1 MDSYAAFPLCDSH
14 GDRLGLL
21 AVMDRAPLADVALAE
36 AVLKIIGSRIAAEL
50 ERSTTEGVL
59 RTAALAV
66 SGALGSAVFAELA
79 RSLAEILR
87 VDIAFIAR
95 PDGAAPGT
103 MKVLAMQ
110 FDGASVDG
118 GSYALAGTPCEGVL
132 RDGFRVVPQRAAE
145 LFPGDGTLRAHAIE
159 GYAGY
164 PLTDRA
170 GANLGLVSIAS
181 RAPLRRLDRI
191 ESMMQIFAVR
201 AAAEIERLRAE
212 DAVRRSEESYR
223 TIFEAIEDGVVI
235 HDWDTGALVD
245 LNPKACQVSGF
256 RREDVLGAPL
266 SIFCSRDEPYT
277 EADARRYLQLARDG
291 YCPPYE
297 WRGRRPDR
305 SIAWYEVRLKA
316 VEIGGV
322 PRILSISRDITEKKN
337 AEEALRLREEQ
348 YRAIFEASS
357 DAFVLR
363 DAELDIVDVN
373 PAFLQLYGFTREQ
386 LAVRGG
392 YPENYPA
399 GYVAERRERLERALR
414 GEESRAETIALR
426 PDGTSFEA
434 DMRVIPVRY
443 RGEPHVLT
451 VVRDITE
458 RRQREH
464 ELQRSEAR
472 LRATVE
478 AAFDCIVGMDGE
490 GRIVEFNGAAERCFG
505 HARSAVLGRLLSDVI
520 VPPRLRKG
528 YDESLRRFAHARE
541 VPFVGRLVETT
552 AMRADGSEFPIEV
565 AVSVATAPD
574 GDIYV
579 GHLRDITA
587 RRQAE
592 SQRAELESQL
602 RQAQKMEAIG
612 QLTGGIAHDFNNI
625 LTSVTGY
632 VVLASERAERL
643 GAADVV
649 RQLGQAHLAAQR
661 ARDLISQMLAFARR
675 QRSERRPLVLAGE
688 LRQSAQLLRSTLP
701 SSVELHTSLDPAAP
715 AVVGDSVQIEQ
726 VLFNLCINARD
737 AIGGAGAI
745 RIGLGAA
752 SIDGVCA
759 SCRAPLR
766 GRWVVLSVADS
777 GSGVSDAV
785 RERMFEP
792 FFTTK
797 PVGSGSGMGLAMVH
811 GIVHDHGG
819 HLLVDPVE
827 PRGTRFRVLLPSG
840 RVGAGARDRRAAATS
855 RRRRGSRAT
864 SSLVEDEAMVGAFMA
879 ELLGGWGFEVTHC
892 GDPLEVEGRLRVRG
906 VRPRSHRPDDARPDR
921 PRARGAL
928 PRRASGPPGAA
939 LQRLRRGHRRRPSS
953 AAQAS
958 GRCCGSPSSPRRC
971 ARRWPRRWPCAHER
985 ELQRGGDRGQGDVG
999 DPERRVAAAVLDGDA
1014 AEPGAEEAAD
1024 LVHEHGRAEQAR
1036 QALDAEAA
1044 RQQLG
1049 RRRQRRHVG
1058 HAHRQRER
1066 EQDGAAR
1073 RRDDERGDGD
1083 DPHAVHQ
1090 REQRRAREALHQHA
1104 DADAAGHVG
1113 GAGDDEPQ
1121 SRERRRQAAALDHAR
1136 HVDGEEGDVEAADGK
1151 AAGDQPEAG
1160 IAQRFAVAGQARR
1173 RGAPQAPGDARTS
1186 APAAARARRSR
1197 RARTARRPSPASRS
1211 RR

>member
-1 MDSYAAFPLCDSH
+1 MTTTAGELATWERHAQTLHRVALAAARPTSATLFDDLVREMADSLGAAAGLVAVFTDETQASVRTAASLLDGRRLPPFEYAIAGTPCEQVVGSEFRHVVSGLAVEFRRSSLFAAKGMDSYAAFPLCDSH

-21 AVMDRAPLADVALAE
+21 AAMDRAPLADVALAE

-59 RTAALAV
+59 RAAALAV
-66 SGALGSAVFAELA
+66 SGALGSSVFAELT

-95 PDGAAPGT
+95 PDAAAPGT
-103 MKVLAMQ
+103 MKVLAMH
-110 FDGASVDG
+110 FDDGPVDR

-132 RDGFRVVPQRAAE
+132 RNGFRVVPERAASM
-145 LFPGDGTLRAHAIE
+145 FPGDGTLNAHAIQ

-164 PLTDRA
+164 PLTDRS

-181 RAPLRRLDRI
+181 RAPLHRLDRI

-212 DAVRRSEESYR
+212 DDVRRSQESYR
-223 TIFEAIEDGVVI
+223 TIFESIEDGVVI

-245 LNPKACQVSGF
+245 VNPKACATSGF
-256 RREDVLGAPL
+256 RREDVLGSPL
-266 SIFCSRDEPYT
+266 SIFCSRHEPYS
-277 EADARRYLQLARDG
+277 EADARRYLQLAREG

-305 SIAWYEVRLKA
+305 SVAWFEVRLKA

-322 PRILSISRDITEKKN
+322 PRILSMSRDITEKKN
-337 AEEALRLREEQ
+337 SEEALRLREEQ
-348 YRAIFEASS
+348 YRAVFEASS

-373 PAFLQLYGFTREQ
+373 PAFLQLYGFTRDE
-386 LAVRGG
+386 LAARGG
-392 YPENYPA
+392 YPQNYPA
-399 GYVAERRERLERALR
+399 SYVAERHERLERALR

-426 PDGTSFEA
+426 PDGTTFEA

-458 RRQREH
+458 RRQRER

-478 AAFDCIVGMDGE
+478 AAFDCIIGMDGE

-505 HARSAVLGRLLSDVI
+505 HARAAVLGRLLSDVI
-520 VPPRLRKG
+520 VPPRLRQG

-592 SQRAELESQL
+592 SQRGELEGQL

-643 GAADVV
+643 GASDVV

-701 SSVELHTSLDPAAP
+701 SSVELQTSLDAAAP

-752 SIDGVCA
+752 SLEGICA

-766 GRWVVLSVADS
+766 GRWVVMSVADN
-777 GSGVSDAV
+777 GSGVSEPV

-797 PVGSGSGMGLAMVH
+797 PVGGGSGMGLAMVH

-827 PRGTRFRVLLPSG
+827 PHGTRFRVLLPP
-840 RVGAGARDRRAAATS
+840 AAALPAPPIDPTDDAPAAAKLA
-855 RRRRGSRAT
+855 GHVL
-864 SSLVEDEAMVGAFMA
+864 LVEDEAMVAAFMA

-892 GDPLEVEGRLRVRG
+892 GDPLEVEARL
-906 VRPRSHRPDDARPDR
+906 A
-921 PRARGAL
+921 
-928 PRRASGPPGAA
+928 
-939 LQRLRRGHRRRPSS
+939 
-953 AAQAS
+953 
-958 GRCCGSPSSPRRC
+958 CGSFDVVLTDQTMPGRTGI
-971 ARRWPRRWPCAHER
+971 
-985 ELQRGGDRGQGDVG
+985 ELAACCRAQHPDLPVLLYSGFGDGI
-999 DPERRVAAAVLDGDA
+999 DA
-1014 AEPGAEEAAD
+1014 AELKRSGVRALLRKPVEPEA
-1024 LVHEHGRAEQAR
+1024 LRA
-1036 QALDAEAA
+1036 ALAEA
-1044 RQQLG
+1044 L
-1049 RRRQRRHVG
+1049 
-1058 HAHRQRER
+1058 
-1066 EQDGAAR
+1066 
-1073 RRDDERGDGD
+1073 
-1083 DPHAVHQ
+1083 AV
-1090 REQRRAREALHQHA
+1090 RA
-1104 DADAAGHVG
+1104 
-1113 GAGDDEPQ
+1113 
-1121 SRERRRQAAALDHAR
+1121 
-1136 HVDGEEGDVEAADGK
+1136 
-1151 AAGDQPEAG
+1151 
-1160 IAQRFAVAGQARR
+1160 
-1173 RGAPQAPGDARTS
+1173 
-1186 APAAARARRSR
+1186 
-1197 RARTARRPSPASRS
+1197 
-1211 RR
+1211 

>member
-1 MDSYAAFPLCDSH
+1 MTSTVAEPAAWDRHAQTLHRVALAAARAPGPTLFDDLVREMAESLGASAGLVAVFTDDTQTHVRTAAALLDGRRLTPFEYAIAGTPCEQVVGSEFRHVLSGLAVQFEASSLFAAKGMDSYAAFPLCDSH

-36 AVLKIIGSRIAAEL
+36 AVLKIVGSRIAAEL
-50 ERSTTEGVL
+50 ERATTEGVL

-66 SGALGSAVFAELA
+66 SGALGSSVFTELA

-95 PDGAAPGT
+95 PDAVEPGT
-103 MKVLAMQ
+103 MKVLAMH
-110 FDGASVDG
+110 FDGAPVNR
-118 GSYALAGTPCEGVL
+118 GSYAIAGTPCEGVL
-132 RDGFRVVPQRAAE
+132 RNGFRVVPERAAE
-145 LFPGDGTLRAHAIE
+145 LFPGDGTLSAHAIQ

-164 PLTDRA
+164 PLTDRS

-181 RAPLRRLDRI
+181 RAPLHRLDRI
-191 ESMMQIFAVR
+191 ESLMQIFAVR

-212 DAVRRSEESYR
+212 DDVRRSQESYR
-223 TIFEAIEDGVVI
+223 TIFEAIQDGVVI

-245 LNPKACQVSGF
+245 VNPKACEVSGF

-277 EADARRYLQLARDG
+277 EADARRYLQLAREG

-297 WRGRRPDR
+297 WRGRKPDR
-305 SIAWYEVRLKA
+305 SITWYEVRLKA

-322 PRILSISRDITEKKN
+322 PRILSLCRDITEKKK

-363 DAELDIVDVN
+363 DSRLEVIDAN

-386 LAVRGG
+386 LAARGG
-392 YPENYPA
+392 YPETFPT
-399 GYVAERRERLERALR
+399 GYVAERRERVERALQ
-414 GEESRAETIALR
+414 GEESRIETIALR
-426 PDGTSFEA
+426 PDGTTFEA
-434 DMRVIPVRY
+434 DLRVIPVRY
-443 RGEPHVLT
+443 RGEPHVLS

-458 RRQREH
+458 RRQRER

-478 AAFDCIVGMDGE
+478 AAFDCIIGMDGQ
-490 GRIVEFNGAAERCFG
+490 GRIVEFNAAAERCFG
-505 HARSAVLGRLLSDVI
+505 HARAAVLGRLLADVI
-520 VPPRLRKG
+520 IPERLRG
-528 YDESLRRFAHARE
+528 GHGEGLRNFSVTGHG
-541 VPFVGRLVETT
+541 PFIGRLVET
-552 AMRADGSEFPIEV
+552 AAIRADGSEFPVELAI
-565 AVSVATAPD
+565 SVAAAPD
-574 GDIYV
+574 GNIYV

-592 SQRAELESQL
+592 SQQAELEGQL

-632 VVLASERAERL
+632 IVLASERAERL

-701 SSVELHTSLDPAAP
+701 SSVELHTSLDAAAP

-737 AIGGAGAI
+737 AIAGAGAI
-745 RIGLGAA
+745 RIDLGAA

-759 SCRAPLR
+759 SCRAPMR
-766 GRWVVLSVADS
+766 GRWVVLSVSDT

-792 FFTTK
+792 FYTTK

-819 HLLVDPVE
+819 HLLVDPVA
-827 PRGTRFRVLLPSG
+827 PHGTRFRVLLPPAASTPAPAIESALDEPALA
-840 RVGAGARDRRAAATS
+840 RLAGHVL
-855 RRRRGSRAT
+855 
-864 SSLVEDEAMVGAFMA
+864 LVEDEAMVGAFMA

-892 GDPLEVEGRLRVRG
+892 GDPLEVEQRLAYGAFDLVLTDQTMPGRTGLELAERCRALRPELPVLLYSGFGEGIDAGELSRSG
-906 VRPRSHRPDDARPDR
+906 VRTLLRKPIEPE
-921 PRARGAL
+921 AL
-928 PRRASGPPGAA
+928 RAA
-939 LQRLRRGHRRRPSS
+939 L
-953 AAQAS
+953 
-958 GRCCGSPSSPRRC
+958 
-971 ARRWPRRWPCAHER
+971 
-985 ELQRGGDRGQGDVG
+985 
-999 DPERRVAAAVLDGDA
+999 
-1014 AEPGAEEAAD
+1014 
-1024 LVHEHGRAEQAR
+1024 
-1036 QALDAEAA
+1036 AEA
-1044 RQQLG
+1044 L
-1049 RRRQRRHVG
+1049 
-1058 HAHRQRER
+1058 
-1066 EQDGAAR
+1066 
-1073 RRDDERGDGD
+1073 
-1083 DPHAVHQ
+1083 AV
-1090 REQRRAREALHQHA
+1090 RA
-1104 DADAAGHVG
+1104 
-1113 GAGDDEPQ
+1113 
-1121 SRERRRQAAALDHAR
+1121 
-1136 HVDGEEGDVEAADGK
+1136 
-1151 AAGDQPEAG
+1151 
-1160 IAQRFAVAGQARR
+1160 
-1173 RGAPQAPGDARTS
+1173 
-1186 APAAARARRSR
+1186 
-1197 RARTARRPSPASRS
+1197 
-1211 RR
+1211 

>member
-1 MDSYAAFPLCDSH
+1 MPSTAAEPATWERHAQTLHRVALAAARPTSPTLFDDLVREMAESLGASAGLVAVFTDETQARVRTAASLLDGRRLPPFEYAIAGTPCEQVVGSEFRHVISGLADEFQESSLFAAKGMDSYAAFPLCDSH

-21 AVMDRAPLADVALAE
+21 AAMDRAPLADVALAE

-59 RTAALAV
+59 RAAALAV
-66 SGALGSAVFAELA
+66 SGALGSSVFAELA
-79 RSLAEILR
+79 RSLAEILH

-95 PDGAAPGT
+95 PDDVAPGT

-110 FDGASVDG
+110 FDGASIDG

-145 LFPGDGTLRAHAIE
+145 LFPGDGTLRGNAIE

-170 GANLGLVSIAS
+170 GTNLGLVSIAS
-181 RAPLRRLDRI
+181 RTPLRQLDLI

-201 AAAEIERLRAE
+201 AAAEIERLRADE
-212 DAVRRSEESYR
+212 AMQQSQESYR

-245 LNPKACQVSGF
+245 VNPKACEVSGF
-256 RREDVLGAPL
+256 HRDEVRGAPL

-305 SIAWYEVRLKA
+305 SVAWYEVRLKA

-322 PRILSISRDITEKKN
+322 PRILSMSRDITEKKN
-337 AEEALRLREEQ
+337 SEEALRLREEQ
-348 YRAIFEASS
+348 YRAVFEASS

-392 YPENYPA
+392 YPENYPTS
-399 GYVAERRERLERALR
+399 YVAERRERLERALR

-426 PDGTSFEA
+426 PDGTTFEA

-458 RRQREH
+458 RRQRER

-478 AAFDCIVGMDGE
+478 AAFDCIIGMDGE

-505 HARSAVLGRLLSDVI
+505 HARTEVLGRLLSDVI
-520 VPPRLRKG
+520 VPPRLRQG
-528 YDESLRRFAHARE
+528 YDENLRRFAHARE

-565 AVSVATAPD
+565 AVSVATAPE

-592 SQRAELESQL
+592 SQHAELESQL

-643 GAADVV
+643 GAADIV

-688 LRQSAQLLRSTLP
+688 LRQSALLLRSTLP
-701 SSVELHTSLDPAAP
+701 SSVELETSLDAAAP

-752 SIDGVCA
+752 SLKGVCA

-766 GRWVVLSVADS
+766 GRWVVLSVEDS
-777 GSGVSDAV
+777 GSGVSDSV

-792 FFTTK
+792 FYTTK

-827 PRGTRFRVLLPSG
+827 PHGTCFRVLLPPGASSPAPMIVDDDDTPAAGRLSG
-840 RVGAGARDRRAAATS
+840 HVL
-855 RRRRGSRAT
+855 
-864 SSLVEDEAMVGAFMA
+864 LVEDEAMVAAFMA

-892 GDPLEVEGRLRVRG
+892 GDPLDVEARLAYGAFDVVLTDQTMPGRTGMELAASCRA
-906 VRPRSHRPDDARPDR
+906 VRPE
-921 PRARGAL
+921 L
-928 PRRASGPPGAA
+928 PVLLYSGFGE
-939 LQRLRRGHRRRPSS
+939 GI
-953 AAQAS
+953 
-958 GRCCGSPSSPRRC
+958 
-971 ARRWPRRWPCAHER
+971 
-985 ELQRGGDRGQGDVG
+985 
-999 DPERRVAAAVLDGDA
+999 DA
-1014 AEPGAEEAAD
+1014 AELKRSGVRALLRKPIEPEA
-1024 LVHEHGRAEQAR
+1024 LRA
-1036 QALDAEAA
+1036 ALAEA
-1044 RQQLG
+1044 L
-1049 RRRQRRHVG
+1049 
-1058 HAHRQRER
+1058 
-1066 EQDGAAR
+1066 
-1073 RRDDERGDGD
+1073 
-1083 DPHAVHQ
+1083 AV
-1090 REQRRAREALHQHA
+1090 RA
-1104 DADAAGHVG
+1104 
-1113 GAGDDEPQ
+1113 
-1121 SRERRRQAAALDHAR
+1121 
-1136 HVDGEEGDVEAADGK
+1136 
-1151 AAGDQPEAG
+1151 
-1160 IAQRFAVAGQARR
+1160 
-1173 RGAPQAPGDARTS
+1173 
-1186 APAAARARRSR
+1186 
-1197 RARTARRPSPASRS
+1197 
-1211 RR
+1211 

>member
-1 MDSYAAFPLCDSH
+1 MTSTAAEPATWERHAQTLHRVALAAARPSSPTLFDDLVREMADSLGAAAGLVAVFTDETQASVRTAATLLDGKRLAPFEYTIAGTPCEQVIGSEFRHVVSGLATEFQASSLFAAKGMDSYAAFPLCDSH

-21 AVMDRAPLADVALAE
+21 AAMDRAPLADVALAE

-59 RTAALAV
+59 RAAALAV

-79 RSLAEILR
+79 RSLAEILH

-95 PDGAAPGT
+95 PDDVEPGT

-110 FDGASVDG
+110 FDGASIDG
-118 GSYALAGTPCEGVL
+118 GSYAITGTPCEGVL

-145 LFPGDGTLRAHAIE
+145 LFPGDGTLRDNGIE

-201 AAAEIERLRAE
+201 AAAEIERLRADE
-212 DAVRRSEESYR
+212 TMRQSEESYR

-245 LNPKACQVSGF
+245 VNPKACEVSGF
-256 RREDVLGAPL
+256 HRDDVLGAPL
-266 SIFCSRDEPYT
+266 SIFCSRDAPYT
-277 EADARRYLQLARDG
+277 EADARRYLQLAREG

-322 PRILSISRDITEKKN
+322 PRILSLSRDITEKKN
-337 AEEALRLREEQ
+337 SEEALRLREEQ
-348 YRAIFEASS
+348 YRAVFEASS

-399 GYVAERRERLERALR
+399 AYVAERRERLERALR

-426 PDGTSFEA
+426 PDGTTFEA

-458 RRQREH
+458 RRQRER

-505 HARSAVLGRLLSDVI
+505 HARAAVLGHLLSEVI
-520 VPPRLRKG
+520 VPPRLRHG
-528 YDESLRRFAHARE
+528 YDENLRRFAHARE

-592 SQRAELESQL
+592 LQQAELESQL

-701 SSVELHTSLDPAAP
+701 SSVELHTSLDVAAP

-745 RIGLGAA
+745 RIGLTAA
-752 SIDGVCA
+752 SVEGVCA

-766 GRWVVLSVADS
+766 GHWVVLSVADS

-792 FFTTK
+792 FYTTK
-797 PVGSGSGMGLAMVH
+797 RVGSGSGMGLAMVH

-827 PRGTRFRVLLPSG
+827 PHGTRFRALLPPAASAPAPAIESG
-840 RVGAGARDRRAAATS
+840 RAEPPAARLAGHIL
-855 RRRRGSRAT
+855 
-864 SSLVEDEAMVGAFMA
+864 LVEDEAMVGAFMA
-879 ELLGGWGFEVTHC
+879 ELLGGWGFSVTHC
-892 GDPLEVEGRLRVRG
+892 GDPLEVEERLAYGAFDLVLTDQTMPGLTGLELAARCRTLRPDLPVLLYSGFGEGIDAGELSRSG
-906 VRPRSHRPDDARPDR
+906 VRVLLGKPIEPE
-921 PRARGAL
+921 AL
-928 PRRASGPPGAA
+928 RAA
-939 LQRLRRGHRRRPSS
+939 L
-953 AAQAS
+953 
-958 GRCCGSPSSPRRC
+958 
-971 ARRWPRRWPCAHER
+971 
-985 ELQRGGDRGQGDVG
+985 
-999 DPERRVAAAVLDGDA
+999 
-1014 AEPGAEEAAD
+1014 
-1024 LVHEHGRAEQAR
+1024 
-1036 QALDAEAA
+1036 AEA
-1044 RQQLG
+1044 L
-1049 RRRQRRHVG
+1049 
-1058 HAHRQRER
+1058 
-1066 EQDGAAR
+1066 
-1073 RRDDERGDGD
+1073 
-1083 DPHAVHQ
+1083 AV
-1090 REQRRAREALHQHA
+1090 RA
-1104 DADAAGHVG
+1104 
-1113 GAGDDEPQ
+1113 
-1121 SRERRRQAAALDHAR
+1121 
-1136 HVDGEEGDVEAADGK
+1136 
-1151 AAGDQPEAG
+1151 
-1160 IAQRFAVAGQARR
+1160 
-1173 RGAPQAPGDARTS
+1173 
-1186 APAAARARRSR
+1186 
-1197 RARTARRPSPASRS
+1197 
-1211 RR
+1211 

>member
-1 MDSYAAFPLCDSH
+1 MTSPAAEPAAWERHAQTLHRVALAAARPVGPTLFDDLVREMTESLGASAGLVAVFTDETQARVRTAASILDGKRLPPFEYAIAGTPCEQVVGSEFRQVVSGLAAEFRDSSLFAAKGMDSYAAFPLCDSH

-21 AVMDRAPLADVALAE
+21 AAMDRAPLADAALAE

-59 RTAALAV
+59 RAAALAV
-66 SGALGSAVFAELA
+66 SGALGSSVFAELA
-79 RSLAEILR
+79 RSLAEILH

-95 PDGAAPGT
+95 PDDVAPGT
-103 MKVLAMQ
+103 MKVLTMQ
-110 FDGASVDG
+110 FDGASIEG
-118 GSYALAGTPCEGVL
+118 GSYAIAGTPCEGVL

-145 LFPGDGTLRAHAIE
+145 LFPGDGTLRDNAIQ

-164 PLTDRA
+164 PLTDRS

-181 RAPLRRLDRI
+181 RAPLRHLDRI

-201 AAAEIERLRAE
+201 AAAEIERLRADE
-212 DAVRRSEESYR
+212 AMQQSQESYR

-235 HDWDTGALVD
+235 HDWDSGALVD
-245 LNPKACQVSGF
+245 LNPKACEVSGF
-256 RREDVLGAPL
+256 LREEMLGAPL

-277 EADARRYLQLARDG
+277 EAQARHYLQLAREG

-305 SIAWYEVRLKA
+305 SVAWYEVRLKA

-322 PRILSISRDITEKKN
+322 PRILSMSRDITEKKK

-348 YRAIFEASS
+348 YRAVFEASS

-363 DAELDIVDVN
+363 DANLEVVDAN

-386 LAVRGG
+386 LAARGG
-392 YPENYPA
+392 YPETFPT
-399 GYVAERRERLERALR
+399 GYVAERRERVERALK
-414 GEESRAETIALR
+414 GEESRIETIALR
-426 PDGTSFEA
+426 PDGTTFEA
-434 DMRVIPVRY
+434 DLRVIPVRY
-443 RGEPHVLT
+443 RGEPHVLS

-458 RRQREH
+458 RRQRER

-478 AAFDCIVGMDGE
+478 AAFDCIIGMDGE
-490 GRIVEFNGAAERCFG
+490 GRIIEFNAAAERCFG
-505 HARSAVLGRLLSDVI
+505 HARSAVLGRLLADVI
-520 VPPRLRKG
+520 IPGRHRSG
-528 YDESLRRFAHARE
+528 HADGLRRFAASGDG
-541 VPFVGRLVETT
+541 PYIGRLVETT
-552 AMRADGSEFPIEV
+552 AMRADGSEFPVELAI
-565 AVSVATAPD
+565 SVAAAPD
-574 GDIYV
+574 GNLYV
-579 GHLRDITA
+579 GHLRDITE
-587 RRQAE
+587 RRRAE
-592 SQRAELESQL
+592 IQQGELESQL

-632 VVLASERAERL
+632 IVLASERAERA
-643 GAADVV
+643 GAADIV

-701 SSVELHTSLDPAAP
+701 SSVQLQTSLDAAAP

-745 RIGLGAA
+745 RIDLGAA
-752 SIDGVCA
+752 SLEGVCA

-777 GSGVSDAV
+777 GSGVSDSV

-792 FFTTK
+792 FYTTK

-827 PRGTRFRVLLPSG
+827 PRGTRFRVLLPPAAS
-840 RVGAGARDRRAAATS
+840 AAAPAAMIEDDHDAPAAA
-855 RRRRGSRAT
+855 RLAGHVL
-864 SSLVEDEAMVGAFMA
+864 LVEDEAMVAAFMA

-892 GDPLEVEGRLRVRG
+892 GDPLDVESRLAYGAFDVVLTDQTMPGRTGMELAASCRA
-906 VRPRSHRPDDARPDR
+906 VRPD
-921 PRARGAL
+921 L
-928 PRRASGPPGAA
+928 PVLLYSGFGE
-939 LQRLRRGHRRRPSS
+939 GI
-953 AAQAS
+953 
-958 GRCCGSPSSPRRC
+958 
-971 ARRWPRRWPCAHER
+971 
-985 ELQRGGDRGQGDVG
+985 
-999 DPERRVAAAVLDGDA
+999 DA
-1014 AEPGAEEAAD
+1014 AELKRLGVRALLRKPIEPEA
-1024 LVHEHGRAEQAR
+1024 LRA
-1036 QALDAEAA
+1036 ALAEA
-1044 RQQLG
+1044 L
-1049 RRRQRRHVG
+1049 
-1058 HAHRQRER
+1058 
-1066 EQDGAAR
+1066 
-1073 RRDDERGDGD
+1073 
-1083 DPHAVHQ
+1083 AV
-1090 REQRRAREALHQHA
+1090 RA
-1104 DADAAGHVG
+1104 
-1113 GAGDDEPQ
+1113 
-1121 SRERRRQAAALDHAR
+1121 
-1136 HVDGEEGDVEAADGK
+1136 
-1151 AAGDQPEAG
+1151 
-1160 IAQRFAVAGQARR
+1160 
-1173 RGAPQAPGDARTS
+1173 
-1186 APAAARARRSR
+1186 
-1197 RARTARRPSPASRS
+1197 
-1211 RR
+1211 